1 MPLCVVCYSRFYYQ
15 TQMEPAEPCDC
26 GECWTKEQA
35 EQDFAGYQE
44 AMARVKSELEKEQ
57 K

>member
-1 MPLCVVCYSRFYYQ
+1 MPLCVVCDSRFYYQ
-15 TQMEPAEPCDC
+15 TQMDPAEPCDC

-44 AMARVKSELEKEQ
+44 AMARVKAELEKEQ